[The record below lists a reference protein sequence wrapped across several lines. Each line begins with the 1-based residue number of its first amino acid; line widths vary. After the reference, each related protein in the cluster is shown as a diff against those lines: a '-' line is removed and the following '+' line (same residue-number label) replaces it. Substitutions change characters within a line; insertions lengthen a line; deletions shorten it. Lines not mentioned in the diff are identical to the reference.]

1 MGEPECRTKPDGLRQ
16 GRFQFGLRRILW
28 LTFACAVA
36 SALARSIGGPT
47 IFKLVVAGYLIFLA
61 AYVGL
66 RLPYIVGRV
75 LRRTP
80 EWDAVRRKREE
91 LESLVAEK
99 RRSRPAPTADDPGCG
114 PADASLST
122 HPPANGVPP
131 VCPAEQTESSRELE
145 PGETQQRAK
154 EKQ

>member
-1 MGEPECRTKPDGLRQ
+1 
-16 GRFQFGLRRILW
+16 
-28 LTFACAVA
+28 
-36 SALARSIGGPT
+36 
-47 IFKLVVAGYLIFLA
+47 
-61 AYVGL
+61 
-66 RLPYIVGRV
+66 

-91 LESLVAEK
+91 LEALVAEK
-99 RRSRPAPTADDPGCG
+99 RRSRPALTGDDPGCG
-114 PADASLST
+114 PADASLSSYP
-122 HPPANGVPP
+122 HVNGVPP